1 MNQEALNP
9 QNGMINL
16 SLLLP
21 ESFKD
26 FIDQQVAKGG
36 YSAPDEYLCDL
47 IQEAKERAVEEHLE
61 MLLLEALDSGPATPM
76 TKADWEEIKQRG
88 IERIQQKPSQQLA

>member
-1 MNQEALNP
+1 
-9 QNGMINL
+9 MINL
-16 SLLLP
+16 NLLLP

-47 IQEAKERAVEEHLE
+47 VREARERAEEERLE
-61 MLLLEALDSGPATPM
+61 QLLLEGLDSGDPIEITPEFWR
-76 TKADWEEIKQRG
+76 KKRAEL
-88 IERIQQKPSQQLA
+88 LAKYGKEAEAV

>member
-1 MNQEALNP
+1 
-9 QNGMINL
+9 MINL

-47 IQEAKERAVEEHLE
+47 VREARERAVEEHLE
-61 MLLLEALDSGPATPM
+61 KLLLEGLDSGDPIEVTPEYWRE
-76 TKADWEEIKQRG
+76 KRAKLHVRRD
-88 IERIQQKPSQQLA
+88 IQAILEDQN